1 MTFFDIIG
9 VQLRVESIPPA
20 HTESLNLRT
29 AAGSQAHSLIPDLDV
44 LEDVVSSN
52 FQTDVQDLASSSH
65 IKQSQA
71 PENQFVLASN
81 TDFPKLQDYG
91 DGSNVLFDATLEPM
105 PGDEDEDEDWGEFE
119 SAESAIGK
127 NRPPARFQ
135 QQDGLRDGQS
145 RAKDAPTLL
154 DVMDT
159 LSIADSKLPNTS
171 KPAVRQSIDKP
182 SSHIKAV
189 GPVAVPDPA
198 QDDSFEDWGEFID
211 GPPAEIKPVKLQSS
225 SGSRSPQGK
234 TPQAGTG
241 VLTSSNFTMPGEK
254 VSESQI
260 RPTNIPPPSVL
271 LELFPRIFERLREE
285 ATKARR
291 GLQQEDQ
298 VETAASLMLC
308 TLKVV
313 ARVVAGRTLRWKR
326 DTILSQSM
334 RIGPARSGK
343 PGGMKLSTV
352 NKNESIKEQQE
363 AVDILAMWRD
373 QAALFNSVIQAS
385 GRQPIQAIAENARVV
400 TATAAQ
406 GAIKAPHACA
416 LCGLKRDERL
426 PKIDEDVQD
435 SFGEWWVEHWGHSEC
450 KGFWEKNM
458 GLLAQ
463 R

>member
-1 MTFFDIIG
+1 MSADLFAEFGIKAPA
-9 VQLRVESIPPA
+9 VQPSNVSHQRQQ
-20 HTESLNLRT
+20 
-29 AAGSQAHSLIPDLDV
+29 GSQAHPLIPDLDV
-44 LEDVVSSN
+44 LDVVSSN
-52 FQTDVQDLASSSH
+52 PRTDVQDQASSSY
-65 IKQSQA
+65 INKSQA
-71 PENQFVLASN
+71 SPNQFALAS
-81 TDFPKLQDYG
+81 TADFPKLQDYNN
-91 DGSNVLFDATLEPM
+91 GSNVVLFDATLESM
-105 PGDEDEDEDWGEFE
+105 PDDEDEDWGEFE

-127 NRPPARFQ
+127 NQPAARFQ
-135 QQDGLRDGQS
+135 QQDGLQDSQS
-145 RAKDAPTLL
+145 RNKDATTLI
-154 DVMDT
+154 DMMDT
-159 LSIADSKLPNTS
+159 PSIADSTLPNAS
-171 KPAVRQSIDKP
+171 KPAVKQPIDKP
-182 SSHIKAV
+182 RSHMKAAD
-189 GPVAVPDPA
+189 PTAVPDPV

-211 GPPAEIKPVKLQSS
+211 GPPTEVKPTKFQSFS
-225 SGSRSPQGK
+225 KSRSPQGK
-234 TPQAGTG
+234 IAQARTTVITPP
-241 VLTSSNFTMPGEK
+241 SFTIPGEK

-271 LELFPRIFERLREE
+271 LELFPRLFEQLREE
-285 ATKARR
+285 ALKTRR
-291 GLQQEDQ
+291 GLQQEVQ
-298 VETAASLMLC
+298 VETAASLVLC

-352 NKNESIKEQQE
+352 NKNENIKEQQE
-363 AVDILAMWRD
+363 AVDVLTMWRD

-385 GRQPIQAIAENARVV
+385 GRQPVQAIAENTRVV
-400 TATAAQ
+400 TATAAE

-426 PKIDEDVQD
+426 PKIDENVQD

-450 KGFWEKNM
+450 KGFWETNM

>member
-1 MTFFDIIG
+1 MSADLFAEFG
-9 VQLRVESIPPA
+9 YKAPSAPPSNVS
-20 HTESLNLRT
+20 HQRQPGL
-29 AAGSQAHSLIPDLDV
+29 QANSLIPDLDI
-44 LEDVVSSN
+44 LEDAVSSN
-52 FQTDVQDLASSSH
+52 PQPNVQDQHSSSH
-65 IKQSQA
+65 EKQSQVPA
-71 PENQFVLASN
+71 NQFAAAFN
-81 TDFPKLQDYG
+81 TDSSKWQDYG
-91 DGSNVLFDATLEPM
+91 DGNNVLFDATLESIS
-105 PGDEDEDEDWGEFE
+105 DDEDEDWGEFE
-119 SAESAIGK
+119 SAESATGQ
-127 NRPPARFQ
+127 RQSAARSQ
-135 QQDGLRDGQS
+135 QHEGLRDSQH
-145 RAKDAPTLL
+145 RPEDAPALL

-159 LSIADSKLPNTS
+159 LSIEDSKAPKTI
-171 KPAVRQSIDKP
+171 KPTIRQTIDKP
-182 SSHIKAV
+182 RSYIKAV
-189 GPVAVPDPA
+189 ATIANPDPA

-211 GPPAEIKPVKLQSS
+211 GPPAEVKPVKSQSA
-225 SGSRSPQGK
+225 SGLSCPQGK
-234 TPQAGTG
+234 STQARTA
-241 VLTSSNFTMPGEK
+241 VVTSLNFTRPGDS

-271 LELFPRIFERLREE
+271 LELFPRLFEQVREE

-291 GLQQEDQ
+291 DLQQEDQ
-298 VETAASLMLC
+298 VETAASSVLC
-308 TLKVV
+308 TLKAA
-313 ARVVAGRTLRWKR
+313 ARVIAGRTLRWKR

-363 AVDILAMWRD
+363 AVDVLTMWRD

-385 GRQPIQAIAENARVV
+385 GRQPIQPIAENARVI

-426 PKIDEDVQD
+426 PKIDENVQD
-435 SFGEWWVEHWGHSEC
+435 SFGEWWVEHWGHREC
-450 KGFWEKNM
+450 KEFWEKNM

>member
-1 MTFFDIIG
+1 MSADLFAEFG
-9 VQLRVESIPPA
+9 YEAPSGPP
-20 HTESLNLRT
+20 SNVP
-29 AAGSQAHSLIPDLDV
+29 GSQANSLIPDLDIP
-44 LEDVVSSN
+44 EDVVSSDP
-52 FQTDVQDLASSSH
+52 QTNAQDQFSSSH
-65 IKQSQA
+65 EEQSQA
-71 PENQFVLASN
+71 PANQFALALN
-81 TDFPKLQDYG
+81 TDFPELQDYG

-105 PGDEDEDEDWGEFE
+105 PDDEDEDEDWGEFE
-119 SAESAIGK
+119 SAESATGQSQS
-127 NRPPARFQ
+127 AGRFQ
-135 QQDGLRDGQS
+135 QRDRLLDSQS
-145 RAKDAPTLL
+145 RPKDAPTLL

-159 LSIADSKLPNTS
+159 LSIVDSKPPNTS
-171 KPAVRQSIDKP
+171 KPAVGQSIDEP
-182 SSHIKAV
+182 RSHIKAV
-189 GPVAVPDPA
+189 APIAVPDPA
-198 QDDSFEDWGEFID
+198 PDDSFEDWGEFID
-211 GPPAEIKPVKLQSS
+211 GPPTEVKPVKFQSS
-225 SGSRSPQGK
+225 SGSRSPQAK
-234 TPQAGTG
+234 IAQARTA
-241 VLTSSNFTMPGEK
+241 VLTSPTFTMTGEK

-271 LELFPRIFERLREE
+271 LELFPRLFEQLREE

-298 VETAASLMLC
+298 VETAASLVLC

-363 AVDILAMWRD
+363 AVDVLTMWRD

-406 GAIKAPHACA
+406 GAIKASHACA

-426 PKIDEDVQD
+426 PKIDENVQD

-450 KGFWEKNM
+450 KEFWEKNM
-458 GLLAQ
+458 SLLAQ

>member
-1 MTFFDIIG
+1 MSADLFAEFG
-9 VQLRVESIPPA
+9 YKAPSAQPSNASHQRRP
-20 HTESLNLRT
+20 
-29 AAGSQAHSLIPDLDV
+29 GSQAHSLIPDLDV

-52 FQTDVQDLASSSH
+52 PQTDVQDQASSSH

-71 PENQFVLASN
+71 PETQFVLASN

-91 DGSNVLFDATLEPM
+91 DGSNVLFDATLEPT
-105 PGDEDEDEDWGEFE
+105 PEDEDEDEDEDWGEFE
-119 SAESAIGK
+119 CAESATGK
-127 NRPPARFQ
+127 NQPAPRFQ
-135 QQDGLRDGQS
+135 QQDGLRDSQ
-145 RAKDAPTLL
+145 RRPKDASTLL

-171 KPAVRQSIDKP
+171 KPAVRQSSDKP

-211 GPPAEIKPVKLQSS
+211 GPPAEIKPAKLQSS
-225 SGSRSPQGK
+225 SGWRSPQGK
-234 TPQAGTG
+234 IPQAGTA
-241 VLTSSNFTMPGEK
+241 VLASSNFTMPGGK

-271 LELFPRIFERLREE
+271 LELFPRIFEQLREE

-291 GLQQEDQ
+291 GLQQEDN
-298 VETAASLMLC
+298 VETAASLTLC

-363 AVDILAMWRD
+363 AVDVLTMWRD

-385 GRQPIQAIAENARVV
+385 GRQPIHAIAENARVV

-426 PKIDEDVQD
+426 PKIDENVQD

>member
-1 MTFFDIIG
+1 MSADLFAEFG
-9 VQLRVESIPPA
+9 YKAPSAQPSNVSHQPRP
-20 HTESLNLRT
+20 
-29 AAGSQAHSLIPDLDV
+29 GSQAHSLIPDLDI

-52 FQTDVQDLASSSH
+52 PQTDVQDHASSSH
-65 IKQSQA
+65 LKQTQT
-71 PENQFVLASN
+71 PEDQFALASD

-91 DGSNVLFDATLEPM
+91 DGNDVLFDASLEPM
-105 PGDEDEDEDWGEFE
+105 PDDEDEDEGWGEFE
-119 SAESAIGK
+119 SAESATGK
-127 NRPPARFQ
+127 SHSAARFQ
-135 QQDGLRDGQS
+135 QQDSLRDTQS
-145 RAKDAPTLL
+145 RRKDAPTLV

-159 LSIADSKLPNTS
+159 LSILDSKLPNAS
-171 KPAVRQSIDKP
+171 EPAIRQSTDK
-182 SSHIKAV
+182 STSDIKAV
-189 GPVAVPDPA
+189 GPIAVPDPV
-198 QDDSFEDWGEFID
+198 QDDSFEDWGELID
-211 GPPAEIKPVKLQSS
+211 GPPAEIKPAKLQSS

-234 TPQAGTG
+234 IPQARIA

-260 RPTNIPPPSVL
+260 RPTNIPPPSLL
-271 LELFPRIFERLREE
+271 LELFPRLFEQLHQE

-298 VETAASLMLC
+298 VETAASLVLC

-313 ARVVAGRTLRWKR
+313 ARVVAGRSLRWKR

-343 PGGMKLSTV
+343 PGGMKLSTI

-363 AVDILAMWRD
+363 AVDVLTMWRD
-373 QAALFNSVIQAS
+373 EAALFNSVIQAS

-406 GAIKAPHACA
+406 GAIKAPHVCA

-426 PKIDEDVQD
+426 PKIDDNVQD

-450 KGFWEKNM
+450 KDFWEKNM

>member
-1 MTFFDIIG
+1 MSADLFAEFG
-9 VQLRVESIPPA
+9 YKAPSAQPSNVSHQRRP
-20 HTESLNLRT
+20 
-29 AAGSQAHSLIPDLDV
+29 GSQAHSLIPDLDV

-52 FQTDVQDLASSSH
+52 PQPDVQDQTSSSH
-65 IKQSQA
+65 LKQSQA
-71 PENQFVLASN
+71 PKNQFALASN
-81 TDFPKLQDYG
+81 TDSQKLQDYG
-91 DGSNVLFDATLEPM
+91 DGSNVLFDATLEPT
-105 PGDEDEDEDWGEFE
+105 PDDEDEDEDWGDFE
-119 SAESAIGK
+119 SAESATAK
-127 NRPPARFQ
+127 NQPAARFQ
-135 QQDGLRDGQS
+135 QQDGLRDSQS
-145 RAKDAPTLL
+145 RPTDAPTLL

-159 LSIADSKLPNTS
+159 LSIVDSEIPNTS
-171 KPAVRQSIDKP
+171 KPAIRQSIDTP
-182 SSHIKAV
+182 SFHIKAV

-211 GPPAEIKPVKLQSS
+211 GPPAEIKPAKVQSS

-234 TPQAGTG
+234 IPQAGT
-241 VLTSSNFTMPGEK
+241 VVRTSSNFTMPGEK

-271 LELFPRIFERLREE
+271 LELFPRIFEQLREE
-285 ATKARR
+285 TTKARR

-298 VETAASLMLC
+298 VETTASLTLC
-308 TLKVV
+308 TLKVA

-326 DTILSQSM
+326 DTLLSQSM

-343 PGGMKLSTV
+343 QGGMKLSTV
-352 NKNESIKEQQE
+352 NKNETIKEQQE
-363 AVDILAMWRD
+363 VVDVLTMWRD

-426 PKIDEDVQD
+426 PKIDENVQD
-435 SFGEWWVEHWGHSEC
+435 SFGEWWIEHWGHSEC

>member
-1 MTFFDIIG
+1 MSADLFAEFG
-9 VQLRVESIPPA
+9 YKAPSAPP
-20 HTESLNLRT
+20 SNVP
-29 AAGSQAHSLIPDLDV
+29 GSQANSLIPDLDG

-52 FQTDVQDLASSSH
+52 PQTKVDQSSSSH
-65 IKQSQA
+65 EKQSQA
-71 PENQFVLASN
+71 PANQFALALN
-81 TDFPKLQDYG
+81 TDFPELQDYG

-105 PGDEDEDEDWGEFE
+105 PDDDDDEDEDWGEFE
-119 SAESAIGK
+119 SAESATGQSQSAA
-127 NRPPARFQ
+127 RPQ
-135 QQDGLRDGQS
+135 QQDRLLGSQS
-145 RAKDAPTLL
+145 GPKDAPTLL

-159 LSIADSKLPNTS
+159 LSIADSKPPNTS
-171 KPAVRQSIDKP
+171 RPAVGQSIGKP
-182 SSHIKAV
+182 RSHIKAV
-189 GPVAVPDPA
+189 APIAVSDPTP
-198 QDDSFEDWGEFID
+198 DDSFEDWGEFID
-211 GPPAEIKPVKLQSS
+211 GPPAEVKPVKFQRPSR
-225 SGSRSPQGK
+225 SRSPQAK
-234 TPQAGTG
+234 IAQARGA
-241 VLTSSNFTMPGEK
+241 VLTSPTFTMPGEK

-260 RPTNIPPPSVL
+260 RPTNIPPPSLL
-271 LELFPRIFERLREE
+271 LELFPTLFEQLREE
-285 ATKARR
+285 STKARR

-298 VETAASLMLC
+298 LETAASLVLC

-352 NKNESIKEQQE
+352 NKNESVKEQQK
-363 AVDILAMWRD
+363 AVDVLTLWRD
-373 QAALFNSVIQAS
+373 HAALFNSVIQAS
-385 GRQPIQAIAENARVV
+385 GRQPIQAIAEHARVV

-406 GAIKAPHACA
+406 GAIKASHACA

-426 PKIDEDVQD
+426 PKIDENVQD

-450 KGFWEKNM
+450 KELWEKNM

>member
-1 MTFFDIIG
+1 MSADLFAEFG
-9 VQLRVESIPPA
+9 YKAPSAQPSNVSHQRRP
-20 HTESLNLRT
+20 
-29 AAGSQAHSLIPDLDV
+29 GSQARSLIPDLDV

-52 FQTDVQDLASSSH
+52 PQADVQDQTSSSHLKQSRTPEDKFALASS
-65 IKQSQA
+65 
-71 PENQFVLASN
+71 
-81 TDFPKLQDYG
+81 TGFPKLQDYG

-105 PGDEDEDEDWGEFE
+105 PDDEDEDEDEDWGEFE
-119 SAESAIGK
+119 SAESAPGK
-127 NRPPARFQ
+127 RQPAARFQ
-135 QQDGLRDGQS
+135 QQDSLRDGQS
-145 RAKDAPTLL
+145 RPKEASTLL

-159 LSIADSKLPNTS
+159 LSIADSKLPVTR
-171 KPAVRQSIDKP
+171 KPACRQTIDKP
-182 SSHIKAV
+182 RSHIKAI
-189 GPVAVPDPA
+189 GPIAVPDTA

-211 GPPAEIKPVKLQSS
+211 GPPAEINPAKLQSS
-225 SGSRSPQGK
+225 SGSRSPRGK
-234 TPQAGTG
+234 IPQARTA
-241 VLTSSNFTMPGEK
+241 VLTSSTFTVPGEK

-271 LELFPRIFERLREE
+271 LELFPRLFEQLREE
-285 ATKARR
+285 ATMARR

-298 VETAASLMLC
+298 VETTASRVLC

-363 AVDILAMWRD
+363 AVDVLTMWRD

-385 GRQPIQAIAENARVV
+385 GKQPIQAIAENARVI

-406 GAIKAPHACA
+406 GAIRAPHACA

-426 PKIDEDVQD
+426 PKVDENVQD

-450 KGFWEKNM
+450 KVLWEKNM

>member
-1 MTFFDIIG
+1 MSADLFAEFG
-9 VQLRVESIPPA
+9 NKAPSAQPSNVSHQRRP
-20 HTESLNLRT
+20 
-29 AAGSQAHSLIPDLDV
+29 GSQAHSLIPDLDV

-52 FQTDVQDLASSSH
+52 PQTDVQDQASSSH

-71 PENQFVLASN
+71 PPNQFALASN
-81 TDFPKLQDYG
+81 TDFPKLQDYN
-91 DGSNVLFDATLEPM
+91 DGSNVLFDATLESM
-105 PGDEDEDEDWGEFE
+105 PDDEEDEDWGEFE
-119 SAESAIGK
+119 SAESATGR
-127 NRPPARFQ
+127 NQSAARFQ
-135 QQDGLRDGQS
+135 QQDGLRDSQS
-145 RAKDAPTLL
+145 RPKDATTLI

-159 LSIADSKLPNTS
+159 LSIADSKLPNAS

-182 SSHIKAV
+182 RSHIKAV
-189 GPVAVPDPA
+189 DSIAVPDPA

-211 GPPAEIKPVKLQSS
+211 GPPAEVKPPKFQGFSK
-225 SGSRSPQGK
+225 SRSPEGK
-234 TPQAGTG
+234 ITQARTA
-241 VLTSSNFTMPGEK
+241 VLTSPSFTIPGEK

-271 LELFPRIFERLREE
+271 LELFPRLFEKLREE

-291 GLQQEDQ
+291 CLQQEDQ
-298 VETAASLMLC
+298 VETAASLVLC

-363 AVDILAMWRD
+363 AVDVLTMWRD

-400 TATAAQ
+400 TATAAH

-426 PKIDEDVQD
+426 PKIDENVQD

-450 KGFWEKNM
+450 KGFWETNM

>member
-1 MTFFDIIG
+1 MSADLFAEFG
-9 VQLRVESIPPA
+9 YKAPSAQPSNVSHQRRPE
-20 HTESLNLRT
+20 
-29 AAGSQAHSLIPDLDV
+29 SQAHSLIPDLDV

-52 FQTDVQDLASSSH
+52 PQNDVQDQAPSSHLKQSQTPEDQFALASS
-65 IKQSQA
+65 
-71 PENQFVLASN
+71 

-91 DGSNVLFDATLEPM
+91 GGSNVLFDATLEPM
-105 PGDEDEDEDWGEFE
+105 PDDEDEDEDWGEFE
-119 SAESAIGK
+119 SAESAPGK
-127 NRPPARFQ
+127 SQSAARFQ
-135 QQDGLRDGQS
+135 QQDSLRDSQS
-145 RAKDAPTLL
+145 RPKEASTLL
-154 DVMDT
+154 DVMDS
-159 LSIADSKLPNTS
+159 LSIADSKLPVSS
-171 KPAVRQSIDKP
+171 KPVCRQTIDRP
-182 SSHIKAV
+182 RSHIKAV
-189 GPVAVPDPA
+189 GPIAVPDTA

-211 GPPAEIKPVKLQSS
+211 GPPAEINPAKLQSS
-225 SGSRSPQGK
+225 SGSMSPQGK
-234 TPQAGTG
+234 IPQVRTA

-271 LELFPRIFERLREE
+271 LELFPRLFEQLREE
-285 ATKARR
+285 ATTARR

-298 VETAASLMLC
+298 LETAAALVLC

-343 PGGMKLSTV
+343 AGGMKLSTV

-363 AVDILAMWRD
+363 AVDVLTMWRD
-373 QAALFNSVIQAS
+373 QAALFNSLIQAS
-385 GRQPIQAIAENARVV
+385 GKQPIQAIAENARVI
-400 TATAAQ
+400 TATAAL

-426 PKIDEDVQD
+426 PKVDENVQD

-450 KGFWEKNM
+450 KEFWEKNM
-458 GLLAQ
+458 GLLA
-463 R
+463 RR

>member
-1 MTFFDIIG
+1 MSADLFAEFG
-9 VQLRVESIPPA
+9 YKAPSAPP
-20 HTESLNLRT
+20 SNVP
-29 AAGSQAHSLIPDLDV
+29 GSQANSLIPDLDI
-44 LEDVVSSN
+44 LEDVVSSDPR
-52 FQTDVQDLASSSH
+52 TDIQGQSSSSH
-65 IKQSQA
+65 GKQSQA
-71 PENQFVLASN
+71 PADQFTLALS
-81 TDFPKLQDYG
+81 TDSPELQDYD

-105 PGDEDEDEDWGEFE
+105 PADEDEDEDWGEFE
-119 SAESAIGK
+119 SAESATSQSQLA
-127 NRPPARFQ
+127 ARSQ
-135 QQDGLRDGQS
+135 QQDRLLDS
-145 RAKDAPTLL
+145 RSTSKDAPTLL

-159 LSIADSKLPNTS
+159 LSIADSKPPNTS
-171 KPAVRQSIDKP
+171 QPVLRQSIDKP

-189 GPVAVPDPA
+189 APIAVPDPA
-198 QDDSFEDWGEFID
+198 PDDPFEDWGEFTD
-211 GPPAEIKPVKLQSS
+211 GPPAEVKPVKFQSS
-225 SGSRSPQGK
+225 SGSRSPHAK
-234 TPQAGTG
+234 IAQARTA
-241 VLTSSNFTMPGEK
+241 VLTSPTFTMPGEK

-271 LELFPRIFERLREE
+271 LELFPTLFEQLREE

-291 GLQQEDQ
+291 GLQQGDQ
-298 VETAASLMLC
+298 VEVAASLVLC

-363 AVDILAMWRD
+363 AVDVLTLWRD

-406 GAIKAPHACA
+406 GAIIAAHACA

-426 PKIDEDVQD
+426 PKIDENVQD

-450 KGFWEKNM
+450 KDFWERNM
-458 GLLAQ
+458 SLLAQ